1 MVNDMDGNIDE
12 NNNDTNADEEMNNDN
27 LLIVPK
33 TNAISYAVDA
43 GDPPGIQM
51 ASSWSCA
58 KSEGFNRAIIQCYSE
73 YCAQGGGISS
83 TCLGNYQNAIAAG
96 YKYIDLYFFPCTG
109 VAYNLQTIW
118 IDFEIDNTLSC
129 SQNWSQDKASNLALA
144 KQFTEAAKATSLNW
158 GIYSTYGQWITLF
171 GDAQAVVDSSFK
183 IWYANY
189 QTPPQPN
196 YDDWNSSAFG
206 GFITPSGKKTT
217 TSVALLTLIYSPS
230 VLEFRNKNDRFE

>member
-1 MVNDMDGNIDE
+1 
-12 NNNDTNADEEMNNDN
+12 
-27 LLIVPK
+27 LIVPK

-83 TCLGNYQNAIAAG
+83 TCLGNYQNAINAG

-109 VAYNLQTIW
+109 VAYNCKSPQTQVNDLVTFVNQNKMLVQTIW

-129 SQNWSQDKASNLALA
+129 SQNWSQDKESNLALA

-189 QTPPQPN
+189 ETPPQQN
-196 YDDWNSSAFG
+196 YDDWNSTAFG
-206 GFITPSGKKTT
+206 GFITPSGKQYTEYNGQCGT
-217 TSVALLTLIYSPS
+217 YDLNIFTFSTGAP
-230 VLEFRNKNDRFE
+230 E